1 MANSVVQGV
10 RGSVGR
16 SRKHQGGWECANKQI
31 CIANETLEKWRH
43 LKAELQLANDDA
55 VACYLLA
62 AAQSLSGARNKV
74 LERERLVG
82 SKVHCIIHW
91 YF

>member
-10 RGSVGR
+10 RGSLGR

-31 CIANETLEKWRH
+31 CIANETLEKWRC

-62 AAQSLSGARNKV
+62 AAQSLNGARNKV
-74 LERERLVG
+74 LE
-82 SKVHCIIHW
+82 
-91 YF
+91 